1 MNKKEILLARHFATL
16 AMVYAVIAMALGVFY
31 REFTKFSGFAGRT
44 SLSFLH
50 THYFA
55 LGMVFFL
62 IQMLLEKTFAFSSR
76 NSGKFLLVYQLG
88 LNITGL
94 GFFLRGMSQV
104 LGNELSR
111 GMDASIS
118 GISGIGHI
126 LLGIGMLSL
135 LLQVRR
141 AADGTGAGQNQDG
154 ADVPQRAFS
163 SLAAGSLLTREMG
176 STMMEEEHGRR
187 DYMPNNGNNFR
198 HALAEYI
205 RGWGEGLAVEEE
217 KYIGWRFI
225 STPRKLDIVIMN
237 PQNALHGHRGQA
249 PGDQRFG
256 FREAELRPGR
266 LYGGPHPVRYCLFGA
281 LYPGRHEGQADF
293 LRSWY

>member
-118 GISGIGHI
+118 GISGIVIFCWVSAGA
-126 LLGIGMLSL
+126 LSAFAGFGG
-135 LLQVRR
+135 Q
-141 AADGTGAGQNQDG
+141 ADGTGAGQNQDG
-154 ADVPQRAFS
+154 A
-163 SLAAGSLLTREMG
+163 L
-176 STMMEEEHGRR
+176 
-187 DYMPNNGNNFR
+187 
-198 HALAEYI
+198 
-205 RGWGEGLAVEEE
+205 RG
-217 KYIGWRFI
+217 
-225 STPRKLDIVIMN
+225 
-237 PQNALHGHRGQA
+237 
-249 PGDQRFG
+249 
-256 FREAELRPGR
+256 
-266 LYGGPHPVRYCLFGA
+266 
-281 LYPGRHEGQADF
+281 
-293 LRSWY
+293 

>member
-1 MNKKEILLARHFATL
+1 MNKKEILLARHFAML

-62 IQMLLEKTFAFSSR
+62 ILMLLEKTFAFSSR

-141 AADGTGAGQNQDG
+141 AADGTGAGQNQDDALRG
-154 ADVPQRAFS
+154 GCYAARFFS
-163 SLAAGSLLTREMG
+163 FG
-176 STMMEEEHGRR
+176 GRKPI
-187 DYMPNNGNNFR
+187 DPGNGIHYDGGR
-198 HALAEYI
+198 TWE
-205 RGWGEGLAVEEE
+205 EGLYA
-217 KYIGWRFI
+217 
-225 STPRKLDIVIMN
+225 
-237 PQNALHGHRGQA
+237 Q
-249 PGDQRFG
+249 
-256 FREAELRPGR
+256 
-266 LYGGPHPVRYCLFGA
+266 
-281 LYPGRHEGQADF
+281 
-293 LRSWY
+293 

>member
-62 IQMLLEKTFAFSSR
+62 ILMLLEKTFAFSSR

-104 LGNELSR
+104 LGNELS
-111 GMDASIS
+111 
-118 GISGIGHI
+118 
-126 LLGIGMLSL
+126 LSL
-135 LLQVRR
+135 I
-141 AADGTGAGQNQDG
+141 
-154 ADVPQRAFS
+154 
-163 SLAAGSLLTREMG
+163 
-176 STMMEEEHGRR
+176 H
-187 DYMPNNGNNFR
+187 
-198 HALAEYI
+198 I
-205 RGWGEGLAVEEE
+205 
-217 KYIGWRFI
+217 
-225 STPRKLDIVIMN
+225 
-237 PQNALHGHRGQA
+237 
-249 PGDQRFG
+249 
-256 FREAELRPGR
+256 
-266 LYGGPHPVRYCLFGA
+266 
-281 LYPGRHEGQADF
+281 
-293 LRSWY
+293 

>member
-1 MNKKEILLARHFATL
+1 MNKKEILLARHFAML

-62 IQMLLEKTFAFSSR
+62 ILMLLEKTFAFSSR

-126 LLGIGMLSL
+126 LLGYRHALSAFAGSEGGRRNRCRTEPG
-135 LLQVRR
+135 RR
-141 AADGTGAGQNQDG
+141 AAG
-154 ADVPQRAFS
+154 
-163 SLAAGSLLTREMG
+163 LM
-176 STMMEEEHGRR
+176 
-187 DYMPNNGNNFR
+187 FR
-198 HALAEYI
+198 SALF
-205 RGWGEGLAVEEE
+205 LV
-217 KYIGWRFI
+217 WR
-225 STPRKLDIVIMN
+225 P
-237 PQNALHGHRGQA
+237 
-249 PGDQRFG
+249 
-256 FREAELRPGR
+256 EA
-266 LYGGPHPVRYCLFGA
+266 Y
-281 LYPGRHEGQADF
+281 
-293 LRSWY
+293 

>member
-62 IQMLLEKTFAFSSR
+62 ILM
-76 NSGKFLLVYQLG
+76 VYQLG

-141 AADGTGAGQNQDG
+141 AADGTSAGQNQDG
-154 ADVPQRAFS
+154 A
-163 SLAAGSLLTREMG
+163 L
-176 STMMEEEHGRR
+176 
-187 DYMPNNGNNFR
+187 
-198 HALAEYI
+198 
-205 RGWGEGLAVEEE
+205 RG
-217 KYIGWRFI
+217 
-225 STPRKLDIVIMN
+225 
-237 PQNALHGHRGQA
+237 
-249 PGDQRFG
+249 
-256 FREAELRPGR
+256 
-266 LYGGPHPVRYCLFGA
+266 
-281 LYPGRHEGQADF
+281 
-293 LRSWY
+293 

>member
-62 IQMLLEKTFAFSSR
+62 ILMLLEKTFAFSSR

-118 GISGIGHI
+118 GSSGIGHS

-141 AADGTGAGQNQDG
+141 AADGTGAGKNQDG
-154 ADVPQRAFS
+154 A
-163 SLAAGSLLTREMG
+163 L
-176 STMMEEEHGRR
+176 
-187 DYMPNNGNNFR
+187 
-198 HALAEYI
+198 
-205 RGWGEGLAVEEE
+205 RG
-217 KYIGWRFI
+217 
-225 STPRKLDIVIMN
+225 
-237 PQNALHGHRGQA
+237 
-249 PGDQRFG
+249 
-256 FREAELRPGR
+256 
-266 LYGGPHPVRYCLFGA
+266 
-281 LYPGRHEGQADF
+281 
-293 LRSWY
+293 

>member
-31 REFTKFSGFAGRT
+31 REFTKFSGFA
-44 SLSFLH
+44 
-50 THYFA
+50 
-55 LGMVFFL
+55 
-62 IQMLLEKTFAFSSR
+62 EKTFAFSSR
-76 NSGKFLLVYQLG
+76 YSGKFLLVYQLG

-141 AADGTGAGQNQDG
+141 AADGTSAGQNQD
-154 ADVPQRAFS
+154 D
-163 SLAAGSLLTREMG
+163 
-176 STMMEEEHGRR
+176 
-187 DYMPNNGNNFR
+187 
-198 HALAEYI
+198 AL
-205 RGWGEGLAVEEE
+205 RG
-217 KYIGWRFI
+217 
-225 STPRKLDIVIMN
+225 
-237 PQNALHGHRGQA
+237 
-249 PGDQRFG
+249 
-256 FREAELRPGR
+256 
-266 LYGGPHPVRYCLFGA
+266 
-281 LYPGRHEGQADF
+281 
-293 LRSWY
+293 

>member
-55 LGMVFFL
+55 LGMV
-62 IQMLLEKTFAFSSR
+62 FAFSSR

-154 ADVPQRAFS
+154 A
-163 SLAAGSLLTREMG
+163 L
-176 STMMEEEHGRR
+176 
-187 DYMPNNGNNFR
+187 
-198 HALAEYI
+198 
-205 RGWGEGLAVEEE
+205 RG
-217 KYIGWRFI
+217 
-225 STPRKLDIVIMN
+225 
-237 PQNALHGHRGQA
+237 
-249 PGDQRFG
+249 
-256 FREAELRPGR
+256 
-266 LYGGPHPVRYCLFGA
+266 
-281 LYPGRHEGQADF
+281 
-293 LRSWY
+293 

>member
-62 IQMLLEKTFAFSSR
+62 ILMLLEKTFAFSSR

-118 GISGIGHI
+118 GI

-135 LLQVRR
+135 LLQLRR
-141 AADGTGAGQNQDG
+141 AADGTGAGQNQD
-154 ADVPQRAFS
+154 D
-163 SLAAGSLLTREMG
+163 
-176 STMMEEEHGRR
+176 
-187 DYMPNNGNNFR
+187 
-198 HALAEYI
+198 AL
-205 RGWGEGLAVEEE
+205 RG
-217 KYIGWRFI
+217 
-225 STPRKLDIVIMN
+225 
-237 PQNALHGHRGQA
+237 
-249 PGDQRFG
+249 
-256 FREAELRPGR
+256 
-266 LYGGPHPVRYCLFGA
+266 
-281 LYPGRHEGQADF
+281 
-293 LRSWY
+293 

>member
-1 MNKKEILLARHFATL
+1 MNKKEILLARHFAML

-62 IQMLLEKTFAFSSR
+62 ILMLLEKTFAFSSR

-141 AADGTGAGQNQDG
+141 AADGRTEPG
-154 ADVPQRAFS
+154 RR
-163 SLAAGSLLTREMG
+163 AAGLM
-176 STMMEEEHGRR
+176 
-187 DYMPNNGNNFR
+187 FR
-198 HALAEYI
+198 SALF
-205 RGWGEGLAVEEE
+205 LV
-217 KYIGWRFI
+217 WR
-225 STPRKLDIVIMN
+225 P
-237 PQNALHGHRGQA
+237 
-249 PGDQRFG
+249 
-256 FREAELRPGR
+256 EA
-266 LYGGPHPVRYCLFGA
+266 Y
-281 LYPGRHEGQADF
+281 
-293 LRSWY
+293 

>member
-62 IQMLLEKTFAFSSR
+62 ILMLLEKTFAFSSR
-76 NSGKFLLVYQLG
+76 NSGKFL
-88 LNITGL
+88 L

-154 ADVPQRAFS
+154 A
-163 SLAAGSLLTREMG
+163 L
-176 STMMEEEHGRR
+176 
-187 DYMPNNGNNFR
+187 
-198 HALAEYI
+198 
-205 RGWGEGLAVEEE
+205 RG
-217 KYIGWRFI
+217 
-225 STPRKLDIVIMN
+225 
-237 PQNALHGHRGQA
+237 
-249 PGDQRFG
+249 
-256 FREAELRPGR
+256 
-266 LYGGPHPVRYCLFGA
+266 
-281 LYPGRHEGQADF
+281 
-293 LRSWY
+293 

>member
-16 AMVYAVIAMALGVFY
+16 AMVYAVIAMALGVFYREFTKFIFY

-141 AADGTGAGQNQDG
+141 AADGTSAGQNQDG
-154 ADVPQRAFS
+154 A
-163 SLAAGSLLTREMG
+163 L
-176 STMMEEEHGRR
+176 
-187 DYMPNNGNNFR
+187 
-198 HALAEYI
+198 
-205 RGWGEGLAVEEE
+205 RG
-217 KYIGWRFI
+217 
-225 STPRKLDIVIMN
+225 
-237 PQNALHGHRGQA
+237 
-249 PGDQRFG
+249 
-256 FREAELRPGR
+256 
-266 LYGGPHPVRYCLFGA
+266 
-281 LYPGRHEGQADF
+281 
-293 LRSWY
+293 

>member
-62 IQMLLEKTFAFSSR
+62 ILMLLEKTFAFSSR

-126 LLGIGMLSL
+126 LLGIGMLWQRISEAGAKDWRS
-135 LLQVRR
+135 RR
-141 AADGTGAGQNQDG
+141 RNTSAGALS
-154 ADVPQRAFS
+154 A
-163 SLAAGSLLTREMG
+163 
-176 STMMEEEHGRR
+176 
-187 DYMPNNGNNFR
+187 
-198 HALAEYI
+198 
-205 RGWGEGLAVEEE
+205 
-217 KYIGWRFI
+217 
-225 STPRKLDIVIMN
+225 
-237 PQNALHGHRGQA
+237 
-249 PGDQRFG
+249 
-256 FREAELRPGR
+256 
-266 LYGGPHPVRYCLFGA
+266 HPV
-281 LYPGRHEGQADF
+281 
-293 LRSWY
+293 SWIS